1 VISNLLQDLQYS
13 LRQLRR
19 SRAFTPVAVLTL
31 ALGIGLNTAI
41 FSVIY
46 GVLLRPLPY
55 PEPNRLVL
63 VSERAEHFPLLSASY
78 QNFNDWRS
86 QSSSFEEFGAIRDL
100 TMSLTGNGE
109 AEQVP
114 TEMVT
119 GNLLHLLGVGVSVGR
134 PISEADDTPASAP
147 VALLGYGLWE
157 RRFSGSQQVIGQ
169 PITLNNKSYTIV
181 GILPKNFEVLQQKPD
196 VVIPMG
202 PWAVT
207 LPDDRSWHPGI
218 FPVARLKNGV
228 SLAQARAEM
237 STIAKRL
244 LARYPDTNIAID
256 AIVNPMQDQIVSDAR
271 PVLLTLFGAVAFV
284 LLIAC
289 GNVANLLLT
298 RATARRKEIS
308 LRLALGASRGRI
320 IQQLITEGILL
331 SIMGAIAGVAVAF
344 AGLSSLLHFAGT
356 SIPAGADVRI
366 DYHVLLF
373 TAAVSIFAG
382 VFFGLAPAG
391 HLGLHDLRSALNDT
405 DRGAVS
411 KHTKGLRGLLVVSE
425 VSLALL
431 LLIGAGLFVRS
442 LDRLSNVNLGFSVE
456 RILIAD
462 LPVAPA
468 VPGKAD
474 ANMNF
479 YEMALNRLRTLP
491 GVKEVGAVSVL
502 PVSGKGSILHF
513 NIYGRPP
520 HGPSEY
526 VMANYRVVSSG
537 YLPALQ
543 IPLLEGR
550 WINDSDREKSKPVV
564 VINRAMAK
572 AFFNN
577 QSPIGKR
584 LQIGAFP
591 DETVPWME
599 VIGVVGDVK
608 QSLASEAPTEM
619 YVPFRQANEVLPVT
633 SLSVLLRA
641 EGDPNSLSAG
651 LRNTVHQIN
660 SNQPVVRIR
669 TMEDN
674 VAQSVA
680 QPRFRTILLTI
691 FAVVALVIA
700 AVGIYGV
707 MAYAMLQRSREIGI
721 RMALGCSSEGIFL
734 LILNDGMRLTG
745 IGVIIGTTLGLMIAR
760 SLKSLLFGISSSDG
774 VTLAISIVVVLGV
787 GLAASFLPARRA
799 SRIEVAEIMR
809 ES

>member
-119 GNLLHLLGVGVSVGR
+119 GNLLHLLGVNVSVGR

-202 PWAVT
+202 PWTVT

-244 LARYPDTNIAID
+244 LVRYPDTNIAID

-308 LRLALGASRGRI
+308 LRLALGASRG
-320 IQQLITEGILL
+320 LL
-331 SIMGAIAGVAVAF
+331 SP
-344 AGLSSLLHFAGT
+344 T
-356 SIPAGADVRI
+356 P
-366 DYHVLLF
+366 
-373 TAAVSIFAG
+373 
-382 VFFGLAPAG
+382 
-391 HLGLHDLRSALNDT
+391 
-405 DRGAVS
+405 
-411 KHTKGLRGLLVVSE
+411 
-425 VSLALL
+425 
-431 LLIGAGLFVRS
+431 
-442 LDRLSNVNLGFSVE
+442 
-456 RILIAD
+456 
-462 LPVAPA
+462 
-468 VPGKAD
+468 
-474 ANMNF
+474 
-479 YEMALNRLRTLP
+479 
-491 GVKEVGAVSVL
+491 
-502 PVSGKGSILHF
+502 
-513 NIYGRPP
+513 RPP
-520 HGPSEY
+520 SARIHDDGAPERS
-526 VMANYRVVSSG
+526 RH
-537 YLPALQ
+537 
-543 IPLLEGR
+543 PLR
-550 WINDSDREKSKPVV
+550 MPP
-564 VINRAMAK
+564 
-572 AFFNN
+572 
-577 QSPIGKR
+577 QSP
-584 LQIGAFP
+584 
-591 DETVPWME
+591 
-599 VIGVVGDVK
+599 
-608 QSLASEAPTEM
+608 
-619 YVPFRQANEVLPVT
+619 
-633 SLSVLLRA
+633 
-641 EGDPNSLSAG
+641 
-651 LRNTVHQIN
+651 
-660 SNQPVVRIR
+660 
-669 TMEDN
+669 
-674 VAQSVA
+674 
-680 QPRFRTILLTI
+680 
-691 FAVVALVIA
+691 
-700 AVGIYGV
+700 
-707 MAYAMLQRSREIGI
+707 
-721 RMALGCSSEGIFL
+721 
-734 LILNDGMRLTG
+734 
-745 IGVIIGTTLGLMIAR
+745 
-760 SLKSLLFGISSSDG
+760 
-774 VTLAISIVVVLGV
+774 
-787 GLAASFLPARRA
+787 
-799 SRIEVAEIMR
+799 
-809 ES
+809 